1 MMNRIAVFLF
11 CYLLIAPS
19 AAAQEKEEGPAQVI
33 RFSGFV
39 KTDFFYDSRQSS
51 ASNGIREGH
60 FFLYPDDILY
70 DAALNDLNAN
80 PSFHILNIQTR
91 VRADISGPDAFGAK
105 IAGAV
110 EAEFF
115 GTGESDLNGF
125 RLRHAYVK
133 MDWTKAVILAGQYW
147 HPMFPA
153 ENFPGTVSFNTGAPF
168 IPFSRNP
175 QVRLTLLPGKVNIV
189 LAAYTQRDFTSS
201 GPDGSSSKY
210 IRNSGLPG
218 MHLQLK
224 LPAGEHLTAWT
235 GIDYKVIR
243 PELKSPVNYETDAT
257 VPGLSAFATLK
268 LKTSPVNI
276 SVMGVY
282 SENGSDMV
290 MLGGYGVSGITNEL
304 MQTREWTTINSA
316 SFWADIVTTG
326 KKAVFG
332 IFSGYS
338 KNLGA
343 KEEITGDVFG
353 RGTNIDHLFRVSP
366 RLVVTEGK
374 LSLAAEL
381 ESTLA
386 AYGTRQD
393 DGTVTDTHTV
403 NNIRLLLSAIY
414 KF

>member
-1 MMNRIAVFLF
+1 MNRIAFLIICF
-11 CYLLIAPS
+11 PLFLQPVS
-19 AAAQEKEEGPAQVI
+19 AQDKEEGSGPVI

-39 KTDFFYDSRQSS
+39 KTDIFYDSRQSS
-51 ASNGIREGH
+51 AANGIREGH
-60 FFLYPDDILY
+60 FYLYPDDILY
-70 DAALNDLNAN
+70 DEAMNDLNAN

-91 VRADISGPDAFGAK
+91 IRADITGPEAFGAK

-115 GTGESDLNGF
+115 GTGESDLNGL
-125 RLRHAYVK
+125 RLRHAYVR
-133 MDWTKAVILAGQYW
+133 MEWLKAVLLTGQYW

-168 IPFSRNP
+168 VPFSRNP
-175 QVRLTLLPGKVNIV
+175 QVRLTLMPGRVNLV

-201 GPDGSSSKY
+201 GPDGNSSKY

-218 MHLQLK
+218 INFQVK
-224 LPAGEHLTAWT
+224 IPAGEHLTAWS

-243 PELKSPVNYETDAT
+243 PELKSSSNYGTDAT
-257 VPGLSAFATLK
+257 VSGLAAFVNLK
-268 LKTSPVNI
+268 LKTRPVNI

-290 MLGGYGVSGITNEL
+290 MLGGYGETGITSEL
-304 MQTREWTTINSA
+304 MQTREWTTINSTG
-316 SFWADIVTTG
+316 FWADIATNG

-343 KEEITGDVFG
+343 KKTITGDVYG
-353 RGTNIDHLFRVSP
+353 RGTDIDYLFRVSP
-366 RLVVTEGK
+366 RMVVTEGK

-381 ESTLA
+381 ENTLA
-386 AYGTRQD
+386 AYGTME
-393 DGTVTDTHTV
+393 GNATVTDTHKV

-414 KF
+414 RF

>member
-1 MMNRIAVFLF
+1 MMNRIAILLLCLPCFFLS
-11 CYLLIAPS
+11 L
-19 AAAQEKEEGPAQVI
+19 AAQEKEEGPEQVI

-39 KTDFFYDSRQSS
+39 KTDIFYDSRQSS

-60 FFLYPDDILY
+60 FYLYPDDVLY
-70 DAALNDLNAN
+70 DEEMNDLNAN

-91 VRADISGPDAFGAK
+91 LRADIAGPEAFGAK

-115 GTGESDLNGF
+115 GTGESDINGF
-125 RLRHAYVK
+125 RLRHAYVRMEWPK
-133 MDWTKAVILAGQYW
+133 VVLLTGQYW

-168 IPFSRNP
+168 VPFSRNP
-175 QVRLTLLPGKVNIV
+175 QVRLTLLPGKVNLV
-189 LAAYTQRDFTSS
+189 LTAYTQRDFTSS
-201 GPDGSSSKY
+201 GPDGNSSKY

-218 MHLQLK
+218 VNFQVK
-224 LPAGEHLTAWT
+224 IPAGEHLTAWS

-243 PELKSPVNYETDAT
+243 PELNSAANHETDAT
-257 VPGLSAFATLK
+257 VSGLAAFATVR
-268 LKTSPVNI
+268 LKTRPVNI

-290 MLGGYGVSGITNEL
+290 MLGGYGVSGISDP
-304 MQTREWTTINSA
+304 MRGIREWTTINSG
-316 SFWADIVTTG
+316 SFWADITTNG
-326 KKAVFG
+326 GKAVFG

-343 KEEITGDVFG
+343 KERITGDVFG

-366 RLVVTEGK
+366 RMIVTEGK

-386 AYGTRQD
+386 AYGTRQV

-403 NNIRLLLSAIY
+403 NNVRLLLSAIY
-414 KF
+414 RF

>member
-1 MMNRIAVFLF
+1 MMNRIPI
-11 CYLLIAPS
+11 LLVCIPLLLQPV
-19 AAAQEKEEGPAQVI
+19 AAQEKEEGPVQVI
-33 RFSGFV
+33 RLSGFV
-39 KTDFFYDSRQSS
+39 KTDIFYDSRQSS
-51 ASNGIREGH
+51 AANGIREGH
-60 FFLYPDDILY
+60 FYLYPDDILY
-70 DAALNDLNAN
+70 DEGMNDLNAN

-91 VRADISGPDAFGAK
+91 VRADINGPDAFGAK

-115 GTGESDLNGF
+115 GTGESDLNGL
-125 RLRHAYVK
+125 RLRHAYVR
-133 MDWTKAVILAGQYW
+133 MEWPKAVLLTGQYW

-168 IPFSRNP
+168 VPFSRNP
-175 QVRLTLLPGKVNIV
+175 QVRLTLKPGKVNLV

-201 GPDGSSSKY
+201 GPDGNSSKY

-218 MHLQLK
+218 VHLQLK

-243 PELKSPVNYETDAT
+243 PELKSPANYETDAT
-257 VPGLSAFATLK
+257 VSGLAAFATVK
-268 LKTSPVNI
+268 VKTRPVNI
-276 SVMGVY
+276 SLMGVY

-304 MQTREWTTINSA
+304 MQTREWTTINST
-316 SFWADIVTTG
+316 SFWADITTNG

-343 KEEITGDVFG
+343 KDQITGAVFG
-353 RGTNIDHLFRVSP
+353 RGTDIDHLFRVSP
-366 RLVVTEGK
+366 RIVVTEGK

-381 ESTLA
+381 ESTMA

-393 DGTVTDTHTV
+393 DGTVTETHTV
-403 NNIRLLLSAIY
+403 NNIRVLLSAIY
-414 KF
+414 RF

>member
-1 MMNRIAVFLF
+1 MMNRFVVLLF
-11 CYLLIAPS
+11 CLPFFVLS
-19 AAAQEKEEGPAQVI
+19 AGAQENEEGPVQVI

-39 KTDFFYDSRQSS
+39 KTDIFYDSRQSS
-51 ASNGIREGH
+51 AANGIREGH
-60 FFLYPDDILY
+60 FYLCPDDVLY
-70 DAALNDLNAN
+70 DEEMNDLNAN

-91 VRADISGPDAFGAK
+91 IRADITGPDAFGAK
-105 IAGAV
+105 IAGAA

-125 RLRHAYVK
+125 RLRHAYVR
-133 MDWTKAVILAGQYW
+133 MEWPKAVLLTGQFW

-168 IPFSRNP
+168 VPFSRNP
-175 QVRLTLLPGKVNIV
+175 QVRLTLMPGKVSLV

-201 GPDGSSSKY
+201 GPDGGSSKY
-210 IRNSGLPG
+210 IRNSGVPG
-218 MHLQLK
+218 VHLQLK
-224 LPAGEHLTAWT
+224 IPAGEHLTAWG

-243 PELKSPVNYETDAT
+243 PELKSATNYETDET
-257 VPGLSAFATLK
+257 VSGLAAFATLK
-268 LKTSPVNI
+268 LKTSPLNI

-290 MLGGYGVSGITNEL
+290 MLGGYGVSGISDPVREI
-304 MQTREWTTINSA
+304 REWTTLNST
-316 SFWADIVTTG
+316 SFWADITTNG

-338 KNLGA
+338 KNLGS
-343 KEEITGDVFG
+343 KELITGDVYG
-353 RGTNIDHLFRVSP
+353 RGTNIDHLIRVSP
-366 RLVVTEGK
+366 RMVVTEGK

-381 ESTLA
+381 ESTIA

-393 DGTVTDTHTV
+393 DGKVTDTHTV

-414 KF
+414 RF

>member
-1 MMNRIAVFLF
+1 MNRIAFLIICF
-11 CYLLIAPS
+11 PLFLQPVS
-19 AAAQEKEEGPAQVI
+19 AQDKEEGSGPGI

-39 KTDFFYDSRQSS
+39 KTDIFYDSRQSS
-51 ASNGIREGH
+51 AANGIREGH
-60 FFLYPDDILY
+60 FYLYPDDILY
-70 DAALNDLNAN
+70 DEAMNDLNAN

-91 VRADISGPDAFGAK
+91 IRADITGPEAFGAK

-115 GTGESDLNGF
+115 GTGESDLNGL
-125 RLRHAYVK
+125 RLRHAYVR
-133 MDWTKAVILAGQYW
+133 MEWPKAVLLTGQYW

-168 IPFSRNP
+168 VPFSRNP
-175 QVRLTLLPGKVNIV
+175 QVRLTLMPGRVNLV

-201 GPDGSSSKY
+201 GPDGNSSKY

-218 MHLQLK
+218 INFQVK
-224 LPAGEHLTAWT
+224 IPAGEHLTAWS

-243 PELKSPVNYETDAT
+243 PELKSSSNYATDAT
-257 VPGLSAFATLK
+257 VSGLAAYVNLK
-268 LKTSPVNI
+268 LKARPVNI

-290 MLGGYGVSGITNEL
+290 MLGGYGETGITNEL

-316 SFWADIVTTG
+316 GFWADITTNG

-343 KEEITGDVFG
+343 KETITGDVYG
-353 RGTNIDHLFRVSP
+353 RGTEIDYLFRVSP
-366 RLVVTEGK
+366 RMVVTEGK

-381 ESTLA
+381 ENTLA
-386 AYGTRQD
+386 AYGTME
-393 DGTVTDTHTV
+393 GNATVTDTHKV

-414 KF
+414 RF

>member
-1 MMNRIAVFLF
+1 MNRIAILLF
-11 CYLLIAPS
+11 CIPLIMQPVS
-19 AAAQEKEEGPAQVI
+19 AQEKEEGPVQVI

-39 KTDFFYDSRQSS
+39 KTDIFYDSRQSS
-51 ASNGIREGH
+51 AANGIREGH
-60 FFLYPDDILY
+60 FYLYPDDILY
-70 DAALNDLNAN
+70 DEEMVDLNAN

-91 VRADISGPDAFGAK
+91 IRADISGPDAFGAK

-115 GTGESDLNGF
+115 GTGESDLNGL
-125 RLRHAYVK
+125 RLRHAYVR
-133 MDWTKAVILAGQYW
+133 MEWPKAVLLAGQYW

-168 IPFSRNP
+168 VPFSRNP
-175 QVRLTLLPGKVNIV
+175 QVRLTLLPGKVNLV
-189 LAAYTQRDFTSS
+189 LSAYTQRDFTSP

-218 MHLQLK
+218 VNFQIK
-224 LPAGEHLTAWT
+224 IPAGEHLTAWS

-243 PELKSPVNYETDAT
+243 PELRSPSNYETDAT
-257 VPGLSAFATLK
+257 VSGLAAFATVK
-268 LKTSPVNI
+268 IKTRPLNI
-276 SVMGVY
+276 SLMGVY

-290 MLGGYGVSGITNEL
+290 MLGGYGVSGMSDPI
-304 MQTREWTTINSA
+304 REISKWTTINSA
-316 SFWADIVTTG
+316 SFWADITTNG

-332 IFSGYS
+332 IFTGYS

-343 KEEITGDVFG
+343 KEMITGDVFG

-366 RLVVTEGK
+366 RMVVTEGK

-381 ESTLA
+381 ESTIA
-386 AYGTRQD
+386 AYGTRQEN
-393 DGTVTDTHTV
+393 GTVADTHTV

-414 KF
+414 RF

>member
-1 MMNRIAVFLF
+1 MMKRILVS
-11 CYLLIAPS
+11 LLILPGLLQPLV
-19 AAAQEKEEGPAQVI
+19 AQEKKEEQKQVI
-33 RFSGFV
+33 RLSGFV
-39 KTDFFYDSRQSS
+39 KTDIFYDTRQSS

-60 FFLYPDDILY
+60 FYLYPDDILY
-70 DAALNDLNAN
+70 DEEMNDLNAN

-91 VRADISGPDAFGAK
+91 LRADIDGPDAFGAK
-105 IAGAV
+105 LAGAI

-115 GTGESDLNGF
+115 GTSESDINGF

-133 MDWTKAVILAGQYW
+133 MEWPKAVLLAGQYW

-175 QVRLTLLPGKVNIV
+175 QVRFTLLPGKASITLV
-189 LAAYTQRDFTSS
+189 AYTQRDFTSS
-201 GPDGSSSKY
+201 GPDGNSSKY
-210 IRNSGLPG
+210 IRTSGMPG

-224 LPAGEHLTAWT
+224 IPAGKYLTAW
-235 GIDYKVIR
+235 GGVDYKMIR
-243 PELKSPVNYETDAT
+243 PEIKTPANYETDAT
-257 VPGLSAFATLK
+257 VSGFSTFLTLK
-268 LKTSPVNI
+268 ARTKPLNF

-282 SENGSDMV
+282 SQNGSDMV
-290 MLGGYGVSGITNEL
+290 MLGGYGVAGITDPLREIV
-304 MQTREWTTINSA
+304 EWTTLNSA
-316 SFWADIVTTG
+316 SFWADMSTNG

-343 KEEITGDVFG
+343 SDMITGDVYG
-353 RGTNIDHLFRVSP
+353 RGSNIDHLFRISP
-366 RLVVTEGK
+366 RMVVTEGK

-381 ESTLA
+381 ETTFA
-386 AYGTRQD
+386 AYGSMQN
-393 DGTVTDTHTV
+393 DGTVADTHSV
-403 NNIRLLLSAIY
+403 HNIRLLLSTIY

>member
-1 MMNRIAVFLF
+1 MMNRFVVLLF
-11 CYLLIAPS
+11 CLPFFVLS
-19 AAAQEKEEGPAQVI
+19 AGAQEKEEGPVQVI

-39 KTDFFYDSRQSS
+39 KTDIFYDSRQSS
-51 ASNGIREGH
+51 AANGIREGH
-60 FFLYPDDILY
+60 FYLCPDDVLY
-70 DAALNDLNAN
+70 DEEMNDLNAN

-91 VRADISGPDAFGAK
+91 IRADITGPDAFGAK
-105 IAGAV
+105 IAGAA

-125 RLRHAYVK
+125 RLRHAYVR
-133 MDWTKAVILAGQYW
+133 MEWPKAVLLTGQFW

-168 IPFSRNP
+168 VPFSRNP
-175 QVRLTLLPGKVNIV
+175 QVRLTLMPGKVSLV

-201 GPDGSSSKY
+201 GPDGGSSKY
-210 IRNSGLPG
+210 IRNSGVPG
-218 MHLQLK
+218 VHLQLK
-224 LPAGEHLTAWT
+224 IPAGEHLTAWG

-243 PELKSPVNYETDAT
+243 PELKSATNYETDAT
-257 VPGLSAFATLK
+257 VSGLAAFATLK
-268 LKTSPVNI
+268 LKTSPLNI

-290 MLGGYGVSGITNEL
+290 MLGGYGVSGISDPVREI
-304 MQTREWTTINSA
+304 REWTTLNST
-316 SFWADIVTTG
+316 SFWADITTNG

-338 KNLGA
+338 KNLGS
-343 KEEITGDVFG
+343 KELITGDVYG
-353 RGTNIDHLFRVSP
+353 RGTNIDHLIRVSP
-366 RLVVTEGK
+366 RMVVTEGK

-381 ESTLA
+381 ESTIA

-393 DGTVTDTHTV
+393 DGKVTDTHTV

-414 KF
+414 RF